1 MKERRRNARVGL
13 LGHGHREFRT
23 LGDAVG
29 PALHDA
35 LVARVK
41 AHSFLAEIFR
51 LRRIRSNVVFATC
64 HQERGSSRPNCSSCW
79 PLSRHSIERGVLS
92 VSTGNGMAAKK
103 MNAESST
110 RLRELR

>member
-1 MKERRRNARVGL
+1 MNARRRNAQVGL
-13 LGHGHREFRT
+13 PGHERREFRT

-29 PALHDA
+29 PAPHDA

-41 AHSFLAEIFR
+41 AHSFLAEIFHATR
-51 LRRIRSNVVFATC
+51 NEDLRDLTALPAGRYRAIRSNAV
-64 HQERGSSRPNCSSCW
+64 
-79 PLSRHSIERGVLS
+79 LLS

>member
-13 LGHGHREFRT
+13 LGHGHRVFRT

-51 LRRIRSNVVFATC
+51 LRRIRSNVVSATC

-79 PLSRHSIERGVLS
+79 PLSRHSIERGVAF
-92 VSTGNGMAAKK
+92 GFDCERHGRQ
-103 MNAESST
+103 EDE
-110 RLRELR
+110 R